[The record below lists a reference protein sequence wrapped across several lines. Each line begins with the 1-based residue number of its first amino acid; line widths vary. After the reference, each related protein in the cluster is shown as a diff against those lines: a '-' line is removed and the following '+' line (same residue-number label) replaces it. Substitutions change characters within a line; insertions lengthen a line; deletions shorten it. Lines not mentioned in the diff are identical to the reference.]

1 MAEGQIVD
9 VIDTNPSIELGKVSG
24 LNITTDSQNSNPMRS
39 GMFELGETKIVNS
52 DPII

>member
-24 LNITTDSQNSNPMRS
+24 LNITTDSQVRCY
-39 GMFELGETKIVNS
+39 FHE
-52 DPII
+52 